1 MTQDLSL
8 GELQALCLRATRGAG
23 RAVGTAEDAGHAVRW
38 LCARGLA
45 GGEALAALLRA
56 TDGMATAALVGA
68 LPGATHVD
76 QGALCPLAL
85 GGYLSDS
92 GLVPEGPIG
101 PVCAPLLLRPFLTH
115 LSPYGVDIMPE
126 NATHGPQVI
135 QMVHRETACL
145 PVLSRAQISA
155 ETLAAL
161 QSFAART
168 YAPETDQRRAK
179 GAGAGLSDND

>member
-8 GELQALCLRATRGAG
+8 GELQSLCAKATRGAG

-45 GGEALAALLRA
+45 GAEALVALLRA
-56 TDGMATAALVGA
+56 TDGMSTAALVGA
-68 LPGATHVD
+68 LPDATHVD
-76 QGALCPLAL
+76 EGALCPLAS

-92 GLVPEGPIG
+92 GLVPEGLVG
-101 PVCAPLLLRPFLTH
+101 PVYAPQLLRPFLAH
-115 LSPYGVDIMPE
+115 LSPYGVDIMPV
-126 NATHGPQVI
+126 NATYGPQVI
-135 QMVHRETACL
+135 QVVYRKTACL
-145 PVLSRAQISA
+145 PVLSRTQISA

-161 QSFAART
+161 QGFAART
-168 YAPETDQRRAK
+168 YAPETDQRRAQ